1 MHHCVSCDV
10 GLHNTCYESYEIKP
24 LHKVEPDMYVCIP
37 CMTLATQIN
46 QEEVEEVAEVLG
58 TKGNT
63 RQFKCITIIINYI

>member
-10 GLHNTCYESYEIKP
+10 GLHSTCYESYEIKP

-46 QEEVEEVAEVLG
+46 QEEVEEVAEVFDA
-58 TKGNT
+58 KGNT
-63 RQFKCITIIINYI
+63 RQFKCITIINYL

>member
-10 GLHNTCYESYEIKP
+10 GLHSICFESYDIKP

-46 QEEVEEVAEVLG
+46 TEEVEEVFEI
-58 TKGNT
+58 KGNI
-63 RQFKCITIIINYI
+63 RQF